1 MQRGTSLAFALL
13 FAAATAVV
21 VLQTRAPKP
30 GAAPAPSAS
39 AEPAPSP
46 TPSAEPPSGPPG
58 PLDLDA
64 GAARSDDAG
73 DGVELPPGAPK
84 NVGFGVVLV
93 TYAGVQFA
101 PERARTKTEA
111 KRLATELL
119 ETAKSDFAAA
129 VKKGD
134 RGSTEDAGHIPRGV
148 LEPAIEKALFTLG
161 KGEVHGEPL
170 DTPRGYWIVRRN
182 Q

>member
-1 MQRGTSLAFALL
+1 
-13 FAAATAVV
+13 
-21 VLQTRAPKP
+21 
-30 GAAPAPSAS
+30 
-39 AEPAPSP
+39 
-46 TPSAEPPSGPPG
+46 
-58 PLDLDA
+58 LDLDA
-64 GAARSDDAG
+64 GPRAEADAADQAVD
-73 DGVELPPGAPK
+73 LPPGAPK
-84 NVGFGVVLV
+84 SVGFGVVLV

-101 PERARTKTEA
+101 PERARTKNEA
-111 KRLATELL
+111 KALAAQLL
-119 ETAKSDFAAA
+119 ETAKGDFAAA